1 MNNILVQVTRGSI
14 VESWHRGHIAIVDAS
29 GSLKYSFGDPNTVTF
44 IRSAAKP
51 IQVLPLVESGAA
63 RHFGF
68 TEQEIAIMCGSHSG
82 EPHHIKTVLGIFEKI
97 RLPVTALQCGVHTP
111 FHKPSAKALAE
122 AGKKPTELHN
132 NCSGKHA
139 AMLAMCVFKGWPHNN
154 YLDIS
159 HPVQQLNLQTI
170 SELSGVK
177 SEKIHVGVDGCSAPV
192 FGMPLSAMART
203 FARFVNPLGLSDYR
217 QGSCRYVTNAMLQHP
232 DMVAG
237 TGRICTELMENTP
250 RTILAKA
257 GAEAVY
263 CMGLVKEGLGIA
275 LKIEDGSNRPLS
287 PVVIEVLKQLGL
299 LNTEALNHLA
309 KMHKPA
315 VTNLRKKIVGE
326 IRPAFTLLKH

>member
-1 MNNILVQVTRGSI
+1 MDNVLVQVTRGSI
-14 VESWHRGHIAIVDAS
+14 VESWHRGHIAVVDAD
-29 GSLKYSFGDPNTVTF
+29 GNLKYSFGDPNIETF

-63 RHFGF
+63 RHFSF

-82 EPHHIKTVLGIFEKI
+82 EPHHIKTVMSIFDKI
-97 RLPVTALQCGVHTP
+97 GLPVTALQCGVHSP

-122 AGKKPTELHN
+122 AGEKPTVLHN

-139 AMLAMCVFKGWPHNN
+139 AMLAMCVFKGWPHEN

-170 SELSGVK
+170 SNLSGIK
-177 SEKIHVGVDGCSAPV
+177 PEQIHVGVDGCSVPV
-192 FGMPLSAMART
+192 FGMPLSAMARI
-203 FARFVNPLGLSDYR
+203 FARFVNPFGLPDYR
-217 QGSCRYVTNAMLQHP
+217 QDSCHYVTNAMLQHP

-250 RTILAKA
+250 GTVLAKA

-263 CMGLVKEGLGIA
+263 CMALVKEGLGIA

-287 PVVIEVLKQLGL
+287 PVVIEVLKQLGML
-299 LNTEALNHLA
+299 SAEALSHLE

-315 VTNLRKKIVGE
+315 VTNLRKIIVGK
-326 IRPAFTLLKH
+326 IKPAFTLLKH